1 MKTKFSHLIMT
12 GGGLSGLVYIGIY
25 RFFKEHEVLKDIH
38 YMAGT
43 SIGAFF
49 IFLFGLNI
57 DYDKIENMC
66 MGSEGLCHKSSLV
79 EFNPCNLLNIRTNRG
94 LYKTERFKPCLVDFL
109 KEKYDIEDISF
120 SEYIKLT
127 GVDIHISAT
136 CLNTHSHL
144 DLCND
149 TFPDMSVLTA
159 ILASMS
165 VPVLFEPVIYNDLM
179 LVDGGCSDNLDIYN
193 VVKNK
198 LNKAL
203 YISLEPDSTF
213 TNEQLQNNLMLYGL
227 SVMLSLIKS
236 SHTTK
241 IIDDFK
247 NQIDIIKINNIP
259 IQFLQ
264 GVFENNMFY
273 TVIEKKILEECIIF
287 GYKKMYS
294 FFELKRY
301 L

>member
-1 MKTKFSHLIMT
+1 
-12 GGGLSGLVYIGIY
+12 
-25 RFFKEHEVLKDIH
+25 
-38 YMAGT
+38 
-43 SIGAFF
+43 
-49 IFLFGLNI
+49 
-57 DYDKIENMC
+57 
-66 MGSEGLCHKSSLV
+66 
-79 EFNPCNLLNIRTNRG
+79 
-94 LYKTERFKPCLVDFL
+94 
-109 KEKYDIEDISF
+109 
-120 SEYIKLT
+120 
-127 GVDIHISAT
+127 
-136 CLNTHSHL
+136 
-144 DLCND
+144 
-149 TFPDMSVLTA
+149 MSVLTA

-198 LNKAL
+198 LNRAL

-227 SVMLSLIKS
+227 SIMLSLIKS